1 MTAALDRNRAI
12 LVVEDFRAG
21 LRAGDVRRKEISCI
35 MVAAESKADNLIAA
49 TRAGVSNSIFQP
61 FDAHTLCATIAQVA
75 IHA

>member
-21 LRAGDVRRKEISCI
+21 LCASDVRRREIFCI

-61 FDAHTLCATIAQVA
+61 FAAHTLCATIAQVA